1 MYEELRNVIDG
12 ISKKIQQ
19 GQIAEFGWN
28 KYRTNY
34 HIFCIPPN
42 AERGINIPSII
53 IVPQN
58 DTIYN
63 QVVLQVNDCDVNNL
77 PEMIINGGIVGNQL
91 MAITKE
97 SYAPMVIPL
106 LPAMTENGIYFQHI
120 SKECFELPDTDIYYR
135 IDEQVIRIINE
146 AKTILEG
153 KFGIKSS
160 DKIFLNGYSS
170 SAVFAQRFSLI
181 HPEIIETACI
191 GGAIGSIPVP
201 SRSIG
206 YPIGIEDFEK
216 LFGKKFNMDAYS
228 KIKFRY
234 YVGEL
239 ETAMKA
245 DNRVDDDGMPA
256 PMHDMSYFD
265 KSVPTEIGRR
275 QREVLGK
282 DIFARANKTIEI
294 LKKQGIDMDLTIIP
308 GRSHNDK
315 SGIGVNEYIIRI
327 PLELHNEA
335 CSANKLVKR
344 NYESQER

>member
-106 LPAMTENGIYFQHI
+106 LPAMTENGIYFQQL

-294 LKKQGIDMDLTIIP
+294 LKKQGIDIDLTIIP

>member
-1 MYEELRNVIDG
+1 MA
-12 ISKKIQQ
+12 ISFSLLFLIKSEAIESLVGLEMKQP
-19 GQIAEFGWN
+19 
-28 KYRTNY
+28 KSTK
-34 HIFCIPPN
+34 
-42 AERGINIPSII
+42 S
-53 IVPQN
+53 
-58 DTIYN
+58 
-63 QVVLQVNDCDVNNL
+63 VLQVNDCDVNNL

-106 LPAMTENGIYFQHI
+106 LPAMTENGIYFQQL

>member
-106 LPAMTENGIYFQHI
+106 LPAMTENGIYFQQL

>member
-1 MYEELRNVIDG
+1 MDEELRNVIDG

-19 GQIAEFGWN
+19 GQIVEFGWN

-63 QVVLQVNDCDVNNL
+63 QIVLQVNDCDVNNL

-106 LPAMTENGIYFQHI
+106 LPAMTENGIYFQQL

-201 SRSIG
+201 SRRIG

>member
-1 MYEELRNVIDG
+1 MDEELRNVIDG

-42 AERGINIPSII
+42 VERGINIPSII

-106 LPAMTENGIYFQHI
+106 LPAMTENGIYFQQL